1 MGNALAKDA
10 YGRPPDLPNRSS
22 SSLEQVES
30 ERRKTKMIRDKKEK
44 QKVRICYKSV
54 YYVINVE

>member
-10 YGRPPDLPNRSS
+10 YGRPPDLPNRTS

-30 ERRKTKMIRDKKEK
+30 ERRKTENDKG
-44 QKVRICYKSV
+44 QKGKTKSENLLQICLLCNKC
-54 YYVINVE
+54 

>member
-1 MGNALAKDA
+1 MLH
-10 YGRPPDLPNRSS
+10 GRPPDLPNRTS

-30 ERRKTKMIRDKKEK
+30 ERGKRENDKGQKEK